1 MKAIIMIA
9 LLLTAVCFFQPGYTL
24 FAQEKQEKE
33 EGKLGKLEKEV
44 DKKEDDKDKDTEKKE
59 EDSNKNS
66 SESNDASA
74 VAETLADP
82 EFWEYALTAVVVV
95 VAGVYVVLINVPGED
110 SLLYLGDY
118 GNCYFSQYP
127 YVSSEEGF
135 FSQVIGKRFSVNI
148 SGHYFYDESDL
159 TGYGVRAKYSPHP
172 FFNAELHF
180 TDLTEKLETREDH
193 LKLYNVFINYNR
205 LRLERWAFWWGLGLK
220 GLQGDKTYNGFAYN
234 IGTEIYPVR
243 PISIGLNYSGGFING
258 NYVPEF
264 FGSLSLHLNRFAVF
278 AGYQYWSAGSAKID
292 GLVGG
297 MKVFF

>member
-1 MKAIIMIA
+1 MLA

-24 FAQEKQEKE
+24 FAQEKEEKE
-33 EGKLGKLEKEV
+33 EGKLGKLEEEV
-44 DKKEDDKDKDTEKKE
+44 DKKEADEADKDEDSEKKE
-59 EDSNKNS
+59 ENSTNNSEESSNS
-66 SESNDASA
+66 SDVVEDVGAF
-74 VAETLADP
+74 LKLL
-82 EFWEYALTAVVVV
+82 EYSFYAVVVV
-95 VAGVYVVLINVPGED
+95 VAGVYVVLINAPGED

-118 GNCYFSQYP
+118 SNCYFSQYP
-127 YVSSEEGF
+127 YISSEEGL

-148 SGHYFYDESDL
+148 SGHYFYDESNL

-180 TDLTEKLETREDH
+180 SDLTEKLETREDH

-220 GLQGDKTYNGFAYN
+220 GLQGDKTYNGFAFN
-234 IGTEIYPVR
+234 IGAEIYPVR
-243 PISIGLNYSGGFING
+243 PISIGINYSGGFISG

-264 FGSLSLHLNRFAVF
+264 FGALNLHLYRFAIF